1 MRHIIAAAVLLA
13 AAPGFAVA
21 ADYDVHQRGNQFDVK
36 KLAIHVGDSVT
47 FHNDDAHFHNIFS
60 LSEAQPFDLGSYP
73 QGESRKV
80 TFTKEGEVDVECA
93 IHPAMKMTIV
103 VAK

>member
-1 MRHIIAAAVLLA
+1 MRHLIAAALLLA
-13 AAPGFAVA
+13 AAPGFAFA
-21 ADYDVHQRGNQFDVK
+21 GDHDVHQKGNQFDVK
-36 KLAIHVGDSVT
+36 KLRIHVGDTVT

-60 LSEAQPFDLGSYP
+60 LSETQPFDLGSYP

-80 TFTKEGEVDVECA
+80 TFAKEGQVDVECA
-93 IHPAMKMTIV
+93 IHPGMKMTIE